1 MSVCFRFRN
10 VVHNQAMV
18 TNPGISKASASR
30 PRIRAAQYLR
40 MSTDTQTYSIHN
52 QRDAIGEYADIMGY
66 DIVATYEDPGRSGLN
81 IEGRPGLQRLL
92 MDVESGQADFETVVV
107 YDVSRW
113 GRFQNIDESASYEY
127 RCQRAGVRIEF
138 CAEQFANDGTIG
150 SDVLKA
156 IKRSMAAELSRML
169 SIKVF
174 LGQRRVVKMGFCGGG
189 LAGYGL
195 RRLLVDEAGEPKFI
209 LKRRQY
215 KGLASDRVVLVPG
228 PPEEI
233 AVVRWI
239 FSQFVKGKSRI
250 EIVRALNK
258 RGVLT
263 EMGRTWTS
271 NTVHTVLNN
280 ERYIGNIVWNRKSE
294 KLHGKRA
301 RNPASAWVRAEKSCE
316 PILDRKV
323 FLRARAVAD
332 ARAPLSNERMLADL
346 SKLLV
351 ERGKLSEHIINAAPG
366 CVSVSTYQVRFGSL
380 YAVYKLVGFDPPN
393 NGWFH
398 INDQLHR
405 RRRKIIEDLLASIG
419 LAGGLA
425 RYDPETKLVSVN
437 DEFTVAVWIAR
448 CHPERFGCPHW
459 AYSQERL
466 PEADISV
473 LIRMNPDNVS
483 VRDYLIGPT
492 FQVQRRTTML
502 TANNHAGIDAF
513 LFQSMDPLVELAR
526 RVRLEGPALS

>member
-1 MSVCFRFRN
+1 
-10 VVHNQAMV
+10 
-18 TNPGISKASASR
+18 
-30 PRIRAAQYLR
+30 

-366 CVSVSTYQVRFGSL
+366 CVSVSTYQ
-380 YAVYKLVGFDPPN
+380 
-393 NGWFH
+393 
-398 INDQLHR
+398 
-405 RRRKIIEDLLASIG
+405 
-419 LAGGLA
+419 
-425 RYDPETKLVSVN
+425 
-437 DEFTVAVWIAR
+437 
-448 CHPERFGCPHW
+448 
-459 AYSQERL
+459 
-466 PEADISV
+466 
-473 LIRMNPDNVS
+473 
-483 VRDYLIGPT
+483 
-492 FQVQRRTTML
+492 
-502 TANNHAGIDAF
+502 
-513 LFQSMDPLVELAR
+513 
-526 RVRLEGPALS
+526 